1 MSIAQSNR
9 AGLFF
14 VLTRQLTNDKELVA
28 WAHYHPHTT
37 NQLEHTRDQAKQ
49 TNPPNQSN

>member
-14 VLTRQLTNDKELVA
+14 MLIRQAIA
-28 WAHYHPHTT
+28 WLHYHPHTT

-49 TNPPNQSN
+49 TNQPNQSI